1 MTSVKFIS
9 LNCRRL
15 NDYKKRVIL
24 YNWVND
30 INCDVV
36 FLQETHFISEKNIFL
51 IQAGKVH
58 LFIVFL
64 LLHTV
69 KVSQF

>member
-1 MTSVKFIS
+1 MIFVKFIF
-9 LNCRRL
+9 LNCCGF

-36 FLQETHFISEKNIFL
+36 FL
-51 IQAGKVH
+51 
-58 LFIVFL
+58 
-64 LLHTV
+64 
-69 KVSQF
+69 